1 MSFGKIC
8 LMEVGVVDELDI
20 VELAMIGAAFPCG
33 FAPIPTPAG
42 DTFWGGF
49 WVLLVDRGAAVCCT
63 FGLAGPTSGP
73 DWRAKPPN

>member
-1 MSFGKIC
+1 
-8 LMEVGVVDELDI
+8 MEVADVDELDI

-33 FAPIPTPAG
+33 FAG
-42 DTFWGGF
+42 DTFCGAF
-49 WVLLVDRGAAVCCT
+49 WVLLEGRVAVCG

>member
-1 MSFGKIC
+1 
-8 LMEVGVVDELDI
+8 MEVGVVEEMDI

-33 FAPIPTPAG
+33 LAPIPTPAG
-42 DTFWGGF
+42 DTFW
-49 WVLLVDRGAAVCCT
+49 VLLEGRAAVCT